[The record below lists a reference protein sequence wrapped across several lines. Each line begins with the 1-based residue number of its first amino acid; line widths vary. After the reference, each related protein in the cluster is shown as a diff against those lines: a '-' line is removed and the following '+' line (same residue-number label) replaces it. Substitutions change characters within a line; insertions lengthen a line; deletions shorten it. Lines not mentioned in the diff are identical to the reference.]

1 MEEHDEY
8 DERSSTNEEMASG
21 KQEQRNKDAMKE
33 KKREQVNNRE
43 ELITGQNEQ
52 YIRDFTHGEKTK
64 KGEERSQKQ
73 KELKKCKIWRRYN
86 HQKRKG
92 N

>member
-8 DERSSTNEEMASG
+8 DERSSTNEETASG

-33 KKREQVNNRE
+33 KKRVQVNNRE

-52 YIRDFTHGEKTK
+52 
-64 KGEERSQKQ
+64 
-73 KELKKCKIWRRYN
+73 
-86 HQKRKG
+86 
-92 N
+92 